1 MSYPQILYAH
11 EGAEKHVIFTAP
23 DFRIIRKITRDGEQ
37 EKILRIKA
45 AARALSPRISE
56 LVFLL
61 SNYKAQILPSV
72 GFSDLTIKIYMDSKE
87 IETQRNT
94 VEIVS
99 LPAHH
104 KRGFRGIAYF
114 NLSEL

>member
-1 MSYPQILYAH
+1 MSYPQILSAH
-11 EGAEKHVIFTAP
+11 EGAEKHIIFTAP
-23 DFRIIRKITRDGEQ
+23 DFRIRKITRDGEQ
-37 EKILRIKA
+37 EKILRIDA

-72 GFSDLTIKIYMDSKE
+72 GFSDLTIKIYMSSKE
-87 IETQRNT
+87 IEAQRNT

-104 KRGFRGIAYF
+104 ERGFRGMAYLHF
-114 NLSEL
+114 SEL

>member
-1 MSYPQILYAH
+1 MSYPQILSAH
-11 EGAEKHVIFTAP
+11 EGAEKHIIFTAP
-23 DFRIIRKITRDGEQ
+23 DFRIRKITRDGEQ
-37 EKILRIKA
+37 EKILRIDA

-61 SNYKAQILPSV
+61 SNYKAQILP
-72 GFSDLTIKIYMDSKE
+72 IKIYMSSKE
-87 IETQRNT
+87 IEAQRNT

-104 KRGFRGIAYF
+104 ERGFRGMAYLHF
-114 NLSEL
+114 SEL